1 MVDVHSKDECVCVM
15 HGCMN
20 TVTGG
25 GATLQKVSN
34 CERMST
40 GDTGRHNNTPQHAG
54 AYLCLF
60 KCSFLLDLA
69 FLPDLC
75 MYEYVLGEVSM
86 SNCIALSNT
95 PIRSPWDWKTGG
107 LSLMSWTKT
116 VTGR

>member
-1 MVDVHSKDECVCVM
+1 MCNARLYEYGDGGRRAAVHCRRFLIVSECQQGTRGVTTT
-15 HGCMN
+15 HLN
-20 TVTGG
+20 T
-25 GATLQKVSN
+25 Q
-34 CERMST
+34 
-40 GDTGRHNNTPQHAG
+40 GRI
-54 AYLCLF
+54 YLF